1 MAEDAEFVDLTLGI
15 QADIFIELAVDF
27 ARVNHSAAAET
38 IRNIEDKIARDLR
51 ERAVD
56 LRMRRLSAED
66 IAQVAGYLADTI
78 EEARQKMAESKNIS
92 RRASGGILAH
102 ILKFLVELKERVAT
116 LHFGKKERMG
126 GPTPTDGGSS
136 MALGV
141 GNRHAS

>member
-56 LRMRRLSAED
+56 LRMRRLSAES

-78 EEARQKMAESKNIS
+78 GEARQKMAESKNIS

-102 ILKFLVELKERVAT
+102 ILKFIVELK
-116 LHFGKKERMG
+116 
-126 GPTPTDGGSS
+126 
-136 MALGV
+136 
-141 GNRHAS
+141 ASGEAPVRN